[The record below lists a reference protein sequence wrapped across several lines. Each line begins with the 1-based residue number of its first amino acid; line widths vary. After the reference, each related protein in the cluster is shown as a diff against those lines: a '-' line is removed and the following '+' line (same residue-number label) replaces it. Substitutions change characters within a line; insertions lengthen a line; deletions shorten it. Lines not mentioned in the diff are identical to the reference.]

1 MYVYSVKENRMNAKE
16 TVQALMNAIQMGN
29 FESAKSY
36 LSNDFKFSGAVP
48 EPISGKE
55 WIGMSANLK
64 AAFPDLDYQFTTDGS
79 SGDTVNISAELRG
92 THKGDLDL
100 TAMHMGVI
108 PATGKSFKAAL
119 EHGKATVRDGKIT
132 SFALDRTEG
141 AGLMAIL
148 GQLGV
153 KMPAM

>member
-1 MYVYSVKENRMNAKE
+1 MNPKD
-16 TVQALMNAIQMGN
+16 TVQAMMDAIQMGD

-48 EPISGKE
+48 EPISRQE
-55 WIGMSANLK
+55 WIEMSTNLK

-79 SGDTVNISAELRG
+79 SGDTVNVSAQLRG
-92 THKGDLDL
+92 THKGNLDL

-108 PATGKSFKAAL
+108 PATGKSFKAAR
-119 EHGKATVRDGKIT
+119 EHGKAMLRDGKVI
-132 SFALDRTEG
+132 SLALDPTQG

-148 GQLGV
+148 DQLGIKIPHV
-153 KMPAM
+153 A

>member
-1 MYVYSVKENRMNAKE
+1 VDTKA
-16 TVQALMNAIQMGN
+16 TVQSLMDAIQMGD

-36 LSNDFKFSGAVP
+36 LSDDFKFSGAVP
-48 EPISGKE
+48 EPISGEE

-64 AAFPDLDYQFTTDGS
+64 AAFPDLDYQFDIDGVN
-79 SGDTVNISAELRG
+79 GDTVNISAQLRG

-100 TAMHMGVI
+100 TSMDMGLI
-108 PATGKSFKAAL
+108 SATGKSFKAAR
-119 EHGKATVRDGKIT
+119 EKGKATVRDEKVA
-132 SFALDRTEG
+132 SLALEPTEG

-153 KMPAM
+153 AIRSM